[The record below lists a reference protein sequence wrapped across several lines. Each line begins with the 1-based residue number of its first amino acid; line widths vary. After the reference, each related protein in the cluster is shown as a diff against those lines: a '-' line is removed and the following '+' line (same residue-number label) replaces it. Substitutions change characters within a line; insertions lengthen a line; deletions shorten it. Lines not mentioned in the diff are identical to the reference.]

1 MKSGI
6 KSVKAD
12 LEDKLKGKV
21 LKHVAAIV
29 FVRKK
34 RTAFVH
40 CCSWGCL
47 YVFLLMEGFFFCVC

>member
-21 LKHVAAIV
+21 LKHLAAI
-29 FVRKK
+29 
-34 RTAFVH
+34 VH